1 MMGIPY
7 ELIDLIWVLVVIVA
21 LAAVAGVIV
30 P

>member
-1 MMGIPY
+1 MEIPY
-7 ELIDLIWVLVVIVA
+7 ELIDLIWVLVVVVA